1 MNNILNKYNGGSS
14 NSNSYINSIHVEN
27 HTSKD
32 IAKAIQTLPK
42 HMKKS

>member
-1 MNNILNKYNGGSS
+1 MNNILNKYNHGRD
-14 NSNSYINSIHVEN
+14 NNNAYFNSIHMEN

-42 HMKKS
+42 HMKKT